1 MSDTLGSDEARKN
14 IMVKNE
20 LNKMEAFQDFDSR
33 TAIECYLS
41 PQDCASSS
49 CSIAN
54 L

>member
-1 MSDTLGSDEARKN
+1 MSDTLGSDEARRN

-20 LNKMEAFQDFDSR
+20 LNKMEAFQNFDS

-41 PQDCASSS
+41 PQDFASSS